1 MRCTSLQQC
10 TSHVAKQHR
19 TIRLACLAL
28 HEYDAFWVSQAALAS
43 GHNGEHADVVIQS
56 THKMLSALT
65 QASMLHVKGRRAAHL
80 SDRISRALQM
90 LQVGVPLC

>member
-1 MRCTSLQQC
+1 M
-10 TSHVAKQHR
+10 
-19 TIRLACLAL
+19 
-28 HEYDAFWVSQAALAS
+28 SQAALAR
-43 GHNGEHADVVIQS
+43 GRDGEHADVVIQS

-80 SDRISRALQM
+80 SDRISRTLQL